1 MTSISLAVCRSERN
15 LKRNQHYFHIIKIS
29 NLSNLSKLI
38 LIIISKRKLKSSG
51 GSGHIAV
58 FNTLAIGHTKHP
70 HEQRIS
76 SWPFKN
82 KLRGSNRQDYVFIR
96 PPGIS
101 HGAFELRMDNV
112 WFCKVL
118 LLFQVESNTDLGP
131 KRHSCAF
138 VTVVLEEYSGPRRP
152 GKLYLLY
159 LQHVF
164 NLLYI
169 DYLGCTYCT

>member
-1 MTSISLAVCRSERN
+1 MLIIFFRN
-15 LKRNQHYFHIIKIS
+15 YLDNIVYLC
-29 NLSNLSKLI
+29 NLSNLQNRGL
-38 LIIISKRKLKSSG
+38 LDTLRKLKSSG
-51 GSGHIAV
+51 GSSEIVV

-76 SWPFKN
+76 SWQFN
-82 KLRGSNRQDYVFIR
+82 FFLRGSNCQDYVFIR

-118 LLFQVESNTDLGP
+118 LLFQVESNTDVGL

-138 VTVVLEEYSGPRRP
+138 VTVLEEYSGPRRL
-152 GKLYLLY
+152 GTLKRLLM
-159 LQHVF
+159 LLSTLIIFRLHKILIDVRILIVF
-164 NLLYI
+164 ILHRILI
-169 DYLGCTYCT
+169 